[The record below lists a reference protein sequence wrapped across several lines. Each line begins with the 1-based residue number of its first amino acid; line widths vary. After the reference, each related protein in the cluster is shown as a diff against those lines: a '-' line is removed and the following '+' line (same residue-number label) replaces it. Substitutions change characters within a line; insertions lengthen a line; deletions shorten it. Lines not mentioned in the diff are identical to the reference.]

1 MRQTLI
7 LVLAVLAA
15 AGLQIDV
22 GSVSAQAAYPTKPVR
37 VVVPYTPGGFT
48 DTMARTVGDKLS
60 SALGQPTMIENKP
73 GANGIIGA
81 DLVAKSAP
89 DGHTLGMVIAA
100 HSANAT
106 LYPKLPFDTVKDFS
120 YVSLVG
126 VTPLILVASN
136 NLPANS
142 VRELI
147 AYAKANPGKV
157 NFASSGIGAAAH
169 LTMEY
174 FQSVTG
180 TRMVHVPYKG
190 TAPALTDLLGGQI
203 GVMFDS
209 PSSMMP
215 HVKGGKI
222 KALGMASEQRI
233 PFAPDVPTIIESGV
247 PGFVSASWAMLVAP
261 ANTPQDIVNRL
272 SAEVAKILRSPD
284 MKDKFASL
292 GVLPVGNSPQEA
304 AEFFKAEMAK
314 WGKIIKEANVKPEN

>member
-1 MRQTLI
+1 MRKTLT
-7 LVLAVLAA
+7 LVLAALCTV
-15 AGLQIDV
+15 GLQIDSS
-22 GSVSAQAAYPTKPVR
+22 SVSAQTYPAKAVR
-37 VVVPYTPGGFT
+37 LVVPYTPGGFT
-48 DTMARTVGDKLS
+48 DTMARTVGDKLA
-60 SALGQPTMIENKP
+60 SALRQPTMIENKP

-136 NLPANS
+136 TFPANS

-174 FQSVTG
+174 FMSVTG
-180 TRMVHVPYKG
+180 TKMVHVPYKG

-203 GVMFDS
+203 GVMFDG

-215 HVKGGKI
+215 HVKAGKI
-222 KALGMASEQRI
+222 KALGIASEKRI
-233 PFAPDVPTIIESGV
+233 SVAPDVPTMIEGGV
-247 PGFVSASWAMLVAP
+247 PGFVSGSWAMLVAP
-261 ANTPQDIVNRL
+261 ANTPKEVVTRL
-272 SAEVAKILRSPD
+272 SSEVAKIVRSSD
-284 MKDKFASL
+284 IREKFASM
-292 GVLPVGNSPQEA
+292 GVLPVGNSPDEA
-304 AEFFKAEMAK
+304 AEFLRSEMAK
-314 WGKIIKEANVKPEN
+314 WAKIIKEANVKLDN